1 MVNRLMAYKAAA
13 QMNARRKDGSTAL
26 HVAIGSR
33 QKDNIK
39 QDVSEALMG
48 GIADTG
54 LE

>member
-1 MVNRLMAYKAAA
+1 MVNRLMGYEAAA

-33 QKDNIK
+33 QKGNKK
-39 QDVSEALMG
+39 QDVLEALVG